1 MSLTGGACR
10 RLGIRDGFVR
20 KLIEDIAAL
29 IAGATE
35 LRSSVIERQLEL
47 AERQHE
53 SVGRYWRGS
62 RRGIGIPTSAFR
74 GSSLYNF
81 PEVEPV
87 RVFRTSGT
95 SGTTRGIAA
104 YSPDGMALLDAA
116 ILRQARR
123 HLSSNRDAH
132 SLACIRI
139 IPASETVPD
148 VIMAYGME
156 LIAKELGVPHL
167 SGTAFDGFRFDVNR
181 LEVLVSRALAEN
193 VPILL
198 MGSTFGVVNA
208 CDAIAE
214 RKLRFDLPEGTTL
227 LDAGGLK
234 NRARALTGKQYLEL
248 VGQTFGSLRCINLF
262 GMTELVSQLYDSPV
276 ESDGTPNARIKGPA
290 DWAWPTV
297 REPESLMPTTN
308 GIGLLEI
315 TDLAIVDRP
324 SFVLSDDI
332 ARGTPVGATILGR
345 ALGSPTRGCA
355 LHIESLAEE
364 AS

>member
-1 MSLTGGACR
+1 M
-10 RLGIRDGFVR
+10 
-20 KLIEDIAAL
+20 
-29 IAGATE
+29 
-35 LRSSVIERQLEL
+35 
-47 AERQHE
+47 
-53 SVGRYWRGS
+53 
-62 RRGIGIPTSAFR
+62 GIPTVAFR
-74 GSSLYNF
+74 GGLLYNF
-81 PEVEPV
+81 PEIEPA

-95 SGTTRGIAA
+95 SGKVRGVAA

-123 HLSSNRDAH
+123 HLSPNRKAQ
-132 SLACIRI
+132 SFACIRI

-156 LIAKELGVPHL
+156 VIAKDLGVPHL
-167 SGTAFDGFRFDVNR
+167 SGTTFDGFRFEPKR
-181 LEVLVSRALAEN
+181 LESLISRALTED

-208 CDAIAE
+208 CDAMAE
-214 RKLRFDLPEGTTL
+214 KKLRFELPEGTIL

-234 NRARALTGKQYLEL
+234 NRARALTGRQYVEL
-248 VGQTFGSLRCINLF
+248 VARTFGSLRCINLF
-262 GMTELVSQLYDSPV
+262 GMTELVSQLYDSATEVDNGP
-276 ESDGTPNARIKGPA
+276 TPKVKGPA

-308 GIGLLEI
+308 GIGLLDI

-332 ARGTPVGATILGR
+332 ARGSPAGAAILGR

-355 LHIESLAEE
+355 LHIEALAEE